1 MSAIYCPQCGSQLKS
16 PPIPKFCKY
25 CGYKI
30 KNIPGSTSTS
40 SSPAKGTQDSI
51 SPPSSSL
58 HGNSLYSDNLNAGE
72 INDEAPPLG
81 EDLDEQISYSGSHI
95 NNFETELSS
104 DEFPAI
110 PADVIDILAGRLEV
124 DLIKD
129 KMSAI
134 MEEIEKVE
142 QKLDIGIID
151 SSEAKDTILSNK
163 TKLDE
168 LKNKKNNIP
177 TEEIP
182 YETYKKQLLEMK
194 DKLMK
199 LEEMKKEG
207 KISRESVYE
216 KLFKEYNTEFL
227 DTQEKFE
234 EEKRRFIQWERQLG
248 EDVKN
253 YKDHAEL
260 AITRAQLGEISEVQ
274 AQKDKEQYEIES
286 ERRELARKVISEI
299 LSQ

>member
-1 MSAIYCPQCGSQLKS
+1 MSTIYCPQCGSQLKS

-30 KNIPGSTSTS
+30 KNIPGSTSTDS
-40 SSPAKGTQDSI
+40 SSTRTTQPTNS
-51 SPPSSSL
+51 SPSPSL
-58 HGNSLYSDNLNAGE
+58 HDNSLYSDNLKAGE
-72 INDEAPPLG
+72 THTDAPPLG
-81 EDLDEQISYSGSHI
+81 ESLDEPTSYSEPKI
-95 NNFETELSS
+95 DDFETDSLSE
-104 DEFPAI
+104 EFPAI

-124 DLIKD
+124 DLIKS
-129 KMSAI
+129 KMGEI
-134 MEEIEKVE
+134 LGDIEKIE
-142 QKLDIGIID
+142 QKLDIGLID
-151 SSEAKDTILSNK
+151 PSEAKDQIHGNK

-168 LKNKKNNIP
+168 LKDKKNNI
-177 TEEIP
+177 TLEEIP
-182 YETYKKQLLEMK
+182 FETYKKQLLEMK

-227 DTQEKFE
+227 NNQEKFD
-234 EEKRRFIQWERQLG
+234 EEKRRFAQWERQLA

-260 AITRAQLGEISEVQ
+260 AITRSQLGEISEEQ

-286 ERRELARKVISEI
+286 ERRELTRKVISDL
-299 LSQ
+299 LSE